1 MKKFIMPFIATAV
14 VLTSC
19 GPTTNDA
26 VKFNDQV
33 VDAQKECI
41 KGEKDFFKA
50 CDGYNPDEIKTSY
63 ESFSKSVETSLKSLQ
78 EIKDRKEFT
87 TFKESAFNMVNA
99 YSKLIPVEY
108 KEYARIYSLSNEQYT
123 SKDSA
128 DCVAVAAKINTTLN
142 PLVTGFIAE
151 QEAFAK
157 QWNFKLTK
165 TNP

>member
-1 MKKFIMPFIATAV
+1 MKKLFLPLIVASVF
-14 VLTSC
+14 LTSC

-26 VKFNDQV
+26 VSFNDSV
-33 VDAQKECI
+33 VSAQKSCI

-63 ESFSKSVETSLKSLQ
+63 ESFVKMVDSSVKIMEGMPEQ
-78 EIKDRKEFT
+78 KEFAK
-87 TFKESAFNMVNA
+87 FKESANNLVSA
-99 YSKLIPVEY
+99 YKKLIPVEY

-123 SKDSA
+123 AKDSA

-142 PLVTGFIAE
+142 PLVTGFIAD

-157 QWNFKLTK
+157 EWKFTLTK
-165 TNP
+165 